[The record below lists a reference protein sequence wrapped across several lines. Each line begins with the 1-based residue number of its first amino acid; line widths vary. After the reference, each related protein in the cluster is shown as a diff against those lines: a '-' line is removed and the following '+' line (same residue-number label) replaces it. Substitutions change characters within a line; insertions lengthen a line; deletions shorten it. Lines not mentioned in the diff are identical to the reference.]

1 MTRQRRLFE
10 NNELP
15 LSLRKLTDPE
25 IEALGIKHFGN
36 IYYYY
41 PDQIKA
47 LVLDVQKRLEG
58 RNRA

>member
-1 MTRQRRLFE
+1 MIQRTLLDSS
-10 NNELP
+10 ELP
-15 LSLRKLTDPE
+15 LTLRKLADWE

-36 IYYYY
+36 LYYYY

-58 RNRA
+58 KNRA

>member
-1 MTRQRRLFE
+1 MTQQTLLDSS
-10 NNELP
+10 ELP
-15 LSLRKLTDPE
+15 LTLRKLKDWE

-47 LVLDVQKRLEG
+47 LVLDVQKKLQG
-58 RNRA
+58 KNK

>member
-1 MTRQRRLFE
+1 MIQRTLLDSS
-10 NNELP
+10 ELP
-15 LSLRKLTDPE
+15 LTLRKLKDWE

-47 LVLDVQKRLEG
+47 LVLDIQRRHEKL
-58 RNRA
+58 N

>member
-1 MTRQRRLFE
+1 MTQRTLLDSS
-10 NNELP
+10 ELP
-15 LSLRKLTDPE
+15 LTLRKLKDWE

-41 PDQIKA
+41 PDQIKG

>member
-1 MTRQRRLFE
+1 MTQRTLLDSS
-10 NNELP
+10 ELP
-15 LSLRKLTDPE
+15 LTLRKLKDWE

-47 LVLDVQKRLEG
+47 LVLDAQRRLEG

>member
-1 MTRQRRLFE
+1 MIQRTLLDSS
-10 NNELP
+10 ELP
-15 LSLRKLTDPE
+15 LTLRKLKDWE

-47 LVLDVQKRLEG
+47 LVLDAQRRLEG